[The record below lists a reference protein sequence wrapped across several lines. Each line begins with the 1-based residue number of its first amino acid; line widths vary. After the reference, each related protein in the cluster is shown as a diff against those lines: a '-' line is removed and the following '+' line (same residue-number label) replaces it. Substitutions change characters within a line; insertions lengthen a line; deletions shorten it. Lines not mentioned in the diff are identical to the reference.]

1 MPDTDLLSL
10 VGLSLG
16 GLSLFRFFPL
26 FRADVTLF
34 EVLGALRGA
43 LLVALRETLFLDEL
57 LVELLVLLLMGV
69 VTDLW
74 ASSFS
79 NVSTFLS
86 AFRKRVSHVCT
97 FSFIV
102 PTSFSDAESFDS
114 QV

>member
-1 MPDTDLLSL
+1 MPDIDLLSL

-57 LVELLVLLLMGV
+57 LVEQWHPQRRYAAIQAKYRPYHDD
-69 VTDLW
+69 TY
-74 ASSFS
+74 SFA
-79 NVSTFLS
+79 N
-86 AFRKRVSHVCT
+86 RK
-97 FSFIV
+97 F
-102 PTSFSDAESFDS
+102 
-114 QV
+114 